1 MTKRLYKQSLIEITM
16 LARYAKAVA
25 KRRSKDTRDKW
36 SLSFTILEQIEE
48 KLDELTDLIGG
59 TDE

>member
-1 MTKRLYKQSLIEITM
+1 MTERAYKQALEEIKM
-16 LARYAKAVA
+16 LTSYAKAIA
-25 KRRSKDTRDKW
+25 KRRSKDTRDRW
-36 SLSFTILEQIEE
+36 SLSFTVLEQTQE